1 MFLYMSYMTIKCL
14 FFFLLLTVGGGGINK
29 YPRSLKNGYVGYVAD
44 GAPKL
49 GWHDTLAYLTIPV
62 ILVITQSVS
71 MKIMQPAKDP
81 NAPVD
86 ESQQASQNVSARK
99 MYPLVLKKR
108 RALF

>member
-1 MFLYMSYMTIKCL
+1 MFLGILVL
-14 FFFLLLTVGGGGINK
+14 FASANWLGGGGADK
-29 YPRSLKNGYVGYVAD
+29 PPLSLTNGCAD

-71 MKIMQPAKDP
+71 MRIMQPAKDP

-86 ESQQASQNVSARK
+86 ESQQASQNVSAR
-99 MYPLVLKKR
+99 MM
-108 RALF
+108 